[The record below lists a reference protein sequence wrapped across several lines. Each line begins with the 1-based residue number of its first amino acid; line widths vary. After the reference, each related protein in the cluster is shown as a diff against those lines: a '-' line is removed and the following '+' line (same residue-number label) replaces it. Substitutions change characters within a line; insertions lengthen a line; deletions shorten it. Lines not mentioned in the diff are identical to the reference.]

1 MKQLCPSMCGH
12 EKGRRQYGQR
22 PDRAQN
28 SLTGDLG
35 RVRSSLSVPR
45 ATIISSVCLCS
56 AFAHPTALASIHR
69 ALHGWQD
76 NWQANG
82 LRAFED
88 TTNINFSQP
97 IPERTSILFLKTH
110 SQQTDYSCSKTRGRK
125 AEITA
130 AVGDGRFSD

>member
-1 MKQLCPSMCGH
+1 MSL
-12 EKGRRQYGQR
+12 QR
-22 PDRAQN
+22 
-28 SLTGDLG
+28 L
-35 RVRSSLSVPR
+35 RSS
-45 ATIISSVCLCS
+45 
-56 AFAHPTALASIHR
+56 TALASIHR

-110 SQQTDYSCSKTRGRK
+110 SQQADFRSKTRGGK

-130 AVGDGRFSD
+130 EVGNGRFSD

>member
-1 MKQLCPSMCGH
+1 MCGH
-12 EKGRRQYGQR
+12 EKGRRKYGQR

-28 SLTGDLG
+28 SLTGVLG
-35 RVRSSLSVPR
+35 RVRSSLSVPPR
-45 ATIISSVCLCS
+45 NNHQLRMSLQRLRSSHG
-56 AFAHPTALASIHR
+56 ARSIHR

-130 AVGDGRFSD
+130 EVGDGRFSD